1 MKMSIP
7 TKLTSTK
14 LNKSGNLKSYY
25 RNFFLLL
32 FIILIISIVVLLTVQ
47 FRSFANENSVKYEK
61 VQLQN
66 ILNLPEVRIT
76 KENALLTPYM
86 PKCTYWDCFNIYK
99 CGRTGHDR
107 ITVYVYPPKKY
118 VTENGIRAT
127 DIMSKEYYTI
137 LESIIESK
145 YYTANP
151 LEACLFV
158 PSIDTLNQ
166 HSINL
171 NLTSIALQSL
181 P

>member
-1 MKMSIP
+1 MSIP

-14 LNKSGNLKSYY
+14 FNKPANLINYK
-25 RNFFLLL
+25 NFFLLL
-32 FIILIISIVVLLTVQ
+32 FIILIISILVLLTVQ
-47 FRSFANENSVKYEK
+47 FRSFANENSVAYKK
-61 VQLQN
+61 VQLQDV
-66 ILNLPEVRIT
+66 LNLPEERL
-76 KENALLTPYM
+76 KNENIHLTQYM
-86 PKCTYWDCFNIYK
+86 SKCTYWDCFNIYK
-99 CGRTGHDR
+99 CGQTGHDR

-118 VTENGIRAT
+118 VAGNGIRAT
-127 DIMSKEYYTI
+127 ETMSKEYYTI
-137 LESIIESK
+137 LESIVESK

-151 LEACLFV
+151 FEACIFV

>member
-1 MKMSIP
+1 MSIP
-7 TKLTSTK
+7 TKLTAAK
-14 LNKSGNLKSYY
+14 VHKSGNLNNYY
-25 RNFFLLL
+25 KKFFLLL
-32 FIILIISIVVLLTVQ
+32 LATLIISTIVLLTVLL
-47 FRSFANENSVKYEK
+47 RFANENSVTYEK

-66 ILNLPEVRIT
+66 VLNLPEEIL
-76 KENALLTPYM
+76 KNENIHLTPYM
-86 PKCTYWDCFNIYK
+86 PKCTYWDCFDIYK
-99 CGRTGHDR
+99 CGQTGHDR

-118 VTENGIRAT
+118 VTGNGIRAT
-127 DIMSKEYYTI
+127 ETMSKEYYTI
-137 LESIIESK
+137 LESLIESK

-151 LEACLFV
+151 LEACIFV